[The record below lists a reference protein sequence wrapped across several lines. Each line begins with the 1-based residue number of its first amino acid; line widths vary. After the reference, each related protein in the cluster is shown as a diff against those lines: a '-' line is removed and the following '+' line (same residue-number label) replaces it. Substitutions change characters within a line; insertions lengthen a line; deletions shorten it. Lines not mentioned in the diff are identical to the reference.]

1 MRVRGVEKLT
11 VEQLEVE
18 LALGGRF
25 VFYEYCVSIVIA
37 TMRRPSDVYF
47 LPADD
52 LGIVRGLP
60 YVLLSFFFGWWG
72 IPFGLLYTPMT
83 IFTNLCGGR
92 ELSETET
99 AEVLAYL
106 QSSSAP
112 RMVPCD
118 EA

>member
-1 MRVRGVEKLT
+1 MRIRGVENLSR
-11 VEQLEVE
+11 EQLDAE

-25 VFYEYCVSIVIA
+25 VFYEYCLSVLFA
-37 TMRRPSDVYF
+37 TSRRPSDVYF
-47 LPADD
+47 LKAED

-60 YVLLSFFFGWWG
+60 YAALSFCFGWWG

-92 ELSETET
+92 ELSEQ
-99 AEVLAYL
+99 AALEVLAL
-106 QSSSAP
+106 LHASMDS
-112 RMVPCD
+112 RITPCD